1 MKYITVP
8 INKEAM
14 IRLDYDQNIEGDL
27 VEIIVT
33 EEELDSLWKLF
44 QELNLLLGIHIDDY
58 ETEEVTDYK
67 KLLEMKKILIAN
79 NTDYL
84 TEKILHLIE
93 LAIDYKTGIF
103 FFF

>member
-1 MKYITVP
+1 MRYITVP

-27 VEIIVT
+27 VEITIT

-67 KLLEMKKILIAN
+67 KLLEMKEILIAN

-84 TEKILHLIE
+84 TKKILHLIE

>member
-1 MKYITVP
+1 MRYITVP

-27 VEIIVT
+27 VEITIT

-44 QELNLLLGIHIDDY
+44 LKLNLILGIHIDDY
-58 ETEEVTDYK
+58 ETEEVTDYE
-67 KLLEMKKILIAN
+67 KLLKMKEILMTN
-79 NTDYL
+79 NTDKL

>member
-33 EEELDSLWKLF
+33 D
-44 QELNLLLGIHIDDY
+44 
-58 ETEEVTDYK
+58 EEV
-67 KLLEMKKILIAN
+67 
-79 NTDYL
+79 
-84 TEKILHLIE
+84 
-93 LAIDYKTGIF
+93 
-103 FFF
+103 

>member
-1 MKYITVP
+1 M
-8 INKEAM
+8 A
-14 IRLDYDQNIEGDL
+14 R
-27 VEIIVT
+27 
-33 EEELDSLWKLF
+33 SKL
-44 QELNLLLGIHIDDY
+44 LNIHIDDY

-67 KLLEMKKILIAN
+67 KLLEMKEILIAN
-79 NTDYL
+79 NIDYL